1 MKAIYILPLFLLL
14 GQSFLFSQ
22 TIDFPKKETQGE
34 KGTFYFYWGWNRG
47 AYSKSDINFSGSD
60 YNFTLS
66 DVKASDRQS
75 AFDPKVYFGLT
86 KFTIPQYNFR
96 MGYYINEHYQVSLGA
111 DHMKYV
117 MLTNQLSTID
127 GSIANSGTS
136 YDGTYDQ
143 QSFVISP
150 NFLLFEHTDGL
161 NYLNSE
167 FRRSDILINKK
178 YFQLS
183 VNEGLGAGIVLPRT
197 NTTLLNNPRY
207 DEFHL
212 AGYGFGAVTAVKFTF
227 FKYFIIQSELKGGF
241 IHLPDIRTTIN
252 EEDRAAQYFWWTQ
265 YNVVFGMQFPLSPSA
280 IKKSVKKTGA

>member
-1 MKAIYILPLFLLL
+1 MKQFIITLVFFAINQSYFFTQELKSSIKSTA
-14 GQSFLFSQ
+14 GQ
-22 TIDFPKKETQGE
+22 

-47 AYSKSDINFSGSD
+47 AYSKSDIQFTGASYD
-60 YNFTLS
+60 FTLS

-117 MLTNQLSTID
+117 MVTNQLSTID

-143 QSFVISP
+143 QSFVIKP

-167 FRRSDILINKK
+167 FRRSDVLINKK
-178 YFQLS
+178 YFQVS
-183 VNEGLGAGIVLPRT
+183 VNEGLGIGLLVPRT

-207 DEFHL
+207 DEFHVS
-212 AGYGFGAVTAVKFTF
+212 GVGFGGVAALHLTF
-227 FKYFIIQSELKGGF
+227 FKYLIVQSELKGGF
-241 IHLPDIRTTIN
+241 ISMPDIRTTMYV
-252 EEDRAAQYFWWTQ
+252 EDRASQHFWWTQ
-265 YNVVFGMQFPLSPSA
+265 FNVVFGLQFPI
-280 IKKSVKKTGA
+280 IKKSVKKAGVIFD

>member
-1 MKAIYILPLFLLL
+1 VKFIYILPLFLLL

-22 TIDFPKKETQGE
+22 KIVYPKKEVPGE

-47 AYSKSDINFSGSD
+47 AYSKSDIHFTGDSYD
-60 YNFTLS
+60 FTLS

-127 GSIANSGTS
+127 GTIANSGTS

-143 QSFVISP
+143 QSFVIKP

-183 VNEGLGAGIVLPRT
+183 VNEGLGIGVLLPRT

-212 AGYGFGAVTAVKFTF
+212 SGVGFGGVAALHLTF
-227 FKYFIIQSELKGGF
+227 FKYLIIQSELKGGF
-241 IHLPDIRTTIN
+241 ISMPDIRTTMH
-252 EEDRAAQYFWWTQ
+252 EEDRASQHFWWTQ
-265 YNVVFGMQFPLSPSA
+265 FNVVFGLQFPLCQ
-280 IKKSVKKTGA
+280 KRTK

>member
-1 MKAIYILPLFLLL
+1 MKVFIITLVFFAIN
-14 GQSFLFSQ
+14 QSYFFSQ
-22 TIDFPKKETQGE
+22 DLQSSIKSTTGQ

-47 AYSKSDINFSGSD
+47 AYSKSDIQFTGASYD
-60 YNFTLS
+60 FTLS

-117 MLTNQLSTID
+117 MVTNQLSTID

-143 QSFVISP
+143 QSFVIKP

-167 FRRSDILINKK
+167 FRRSDVLINKK
-178 YFQLS
+178 YFQVS
-183 VNEGLGAGIVLPRT
+183 VNEGLGIGVLLPKT

-212 AGYGFGAVTAVKFTF
+212 SGVGFGGVAALHLTF
-227 FKYFIIQSELKGGF
+227 FKYLIVQSELKGGF
-241 IHLPDIRTTIN
+241 ISMPDIRTTMN
-252 EEDRAAQYFWWTQ
+252 EEDRASQHFWWTQ
-265 YNVVFGMQFPLSPSA
+265 FNVVFGLQFPI
-280 IKKSVKKTGA
+280 IKKSVKKAGVIFD

>member
-1 MKAIYILPLFLLL
+1 
-14 GQSFLFSQ
+14 
-22 TIDFPKKETQGE
+22 
-34 KGTFYFYWGWNRG
+34 
-47 AYSKSDINFSGSD
+47 
-60 YNFTLS
+60 
-66 DVKASDRQS
+66 
-75 AFDPKVYFGLT
+75 
-86 KFTIPQYNFR
+86 

-127 GSIANSGTS
+127 GSISNSGTI

-183 VNEGLGAGIVLPRT
+183 VNEGLGIGVLLPRT

-212 AGYGFGAVTAVKFTF
+212 SGFGFGGVAALHLTF
-227 FKYFIIQSELKGGF
+227 FKYLFIQSELKGGF
-241 IHLPDIRTTIN
+241 ISMPDIRTTMHI
-252 EEDRAAQYFWWTQ
+252 EDRAAQHFWWTQ
-265 YNVVFGMQFPLSPSA
+265 FNVVFGLQFPLCE
-280 IKKSVKKTGA
+280 KSKNK

>member
-1 MKAIYILPLFLLL
+1 MKFIYILPLFLLL

-22 TIDFPKKETQGE
+22 KIDYPKKEVQGE

-66 DVKASDRQS
+66 NVIANDRQS
-75 AFDPKVYFGLT
+75 PFDPKVYFGFT

-96 MGYYINEHYQVSLGA
+96 MGYFINEHYQISLGA

-117 MLTNQLSTID
+117 MKTNQVSTID
-127 GSIANSGTS
+127 GYISNSGTA
-136 YDGTYDQ
+136 YDGVYDQ

-161 NYLNSE
+161 NYLNTE
-167 FRRSDILINKK
+167 IRRSDILFDRK

-183 VNEGLGAGIVLPRT
+183 VNEGLGTGIVLPRT

-252 EEDRAAQYFWWTQ
+252 EEDRAAQHFWWTQ
-265 YNVVFGMQFPLSPSA
+265 YNVVFGLQFPI
-280 IKKSVKKTGA
+280 IKKSVKKVGVIFD

>member
-1 MKAIYILPLFLLL
+1 MKVLIITLVFFAIN
-14 GQSFLFSQ
+14 QSYFFSQ
-22 TIDFPKKETQGE
+22 DLQSSIKSTAGQ

-47 AYSKSDINFSGSD
+47 AYSKSDIQFTGASYD
-60 YNFTLS
+60 FTLS

-117 MLTNQLSTID
+117 MVTNQLSTID

-143 QSFVISP
+143 QSFVIKP

-167 FRRSDILINKK
+167 FRRSDVLINKK
-178 YFQLS
+178 YFQVS
-183 VNEGLGAGIVLPRT
+183 VNEGLGIGVLVPKT

-212 AGYGFGAVTAVKFTF
+212 SGVGFGGVAALNLTF
-227 FKYFIIQSELKGGF
+227 FKYLIIQSELKGGF
-241 IHLPDIRTTIN
+241 ISMPDIRTTMN
-252 EEDRAAQYFWWTQ
+252 EEDRASQHFWWTQ
-265 YNVVFGMQFPLSPSA
+265 FNVVFGLQFPI
-280 IKKSVKKTGA
+280 IKKSVKKAGVIFD

>member
-1 MKAIYILPLFLLL
+1 MKQLIITLVFFAMN
-14 GQSFLFSQ
+14 QSYFFSQ
-22 TIDFPKKETQGE
+22 GLQSSIKSTAGQ

-47 AYSKSDINFSGSD
+47 AFSKSDIHFTGNSYD
-60 YNFTLS
+60 FTLS
-66 DVKASDRQS
+66 DVKAYDRQS

-127 GSIANSGTS
+127 GSISNSGTS

-143 QSFVISP
+143 QSFVIKP

-178 YFQLS
+178 YFQVS
-183 VNEGLGAGIVLPRT
+183 VNEGLGIGVLLPRT

-212 AGYGFGAVTAVKFTF
+212 SGFGFGGVAALHLTF
-227 FKYFIIQSELKGGF
+227 FKYLFIQSELKGGF
-241 IHLPDIRTTIN
+241 ISMPDIRTTMN
-252 EEDRAAQYFWWTQ
+252 EEDRASQHFWWTQ
-265 YNVVFGMQFPLSPSA
+265 FNVVFGLQFPI
-280 IKKSVKKTGA
+280 IKKSVKKAGVIFD